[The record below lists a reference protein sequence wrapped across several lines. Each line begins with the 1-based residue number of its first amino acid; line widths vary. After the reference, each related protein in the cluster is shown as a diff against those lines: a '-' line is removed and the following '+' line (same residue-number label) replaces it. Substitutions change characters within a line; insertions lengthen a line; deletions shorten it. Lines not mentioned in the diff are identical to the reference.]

1 MADGPNT
8 NSGSKVA
15 SALNSI
21 PFGNII
27 GGPLAACVRAQAEA
41 AQTTIDFIRGFTMT
55 NSKLDPEGVEPIT
68 VTFTFIMNGEK
79 TRMTVPLMTIVPIPY
94 MHIDYVN
101 LNFTADITA
110 CDDGK
115 MEAKYATEGY
125 TRTEDDEQS
134 VSVESKMGINVRAST
149 SSMPS
154 GMAKML
160 EFFTNNLIV
169 HDTLTPQQVEDMKRE
184 AERKRLE
191 LKNKKERMVGA
202 LVNALAE
209 YKKQGSERE
218 EQRKNEE
225 LKKQEE
231 LIKQEEERKKKEEQ
245 ERLEKLRKEEEARKK
260 EEERLEKM
268 RKEAELQKKQEQERL
283 EKLHKEEEEKKK
295 QEQERLEKLRRE
307 EEARKKK
314 EEEEQ
319 KKRDWDKFIEQRK
332 KANLASRVSKVHVD
346 PQKPFALPPTNSG
359 KPHPCCTYDYTH
371 SIRWNINR
379 QLRLSR
385 WSRKTDWL
393 RLHLLRALRTAY
405 SIYPNSINSTEG
417 KRILKRDLEAFK
429 KRYNGWYTYGD
440 PYNNTITY
448 GYRKNGAIDTAYT
461 EFVNYIIENERKR
474 NPYNPTGEFIR
485 KPHPED

>member
-55 NSKLDPEGVEPIT
+55 NSELDPEGVEPIT

-94 MHIDYVN
+94 MHIDYID

-115 MEAKYATEGY
+115 IEAKYATEGY

-191 LKNKKERMVGA
+191 HIKNKERMVGA

-209 YKKQGSERE
+209 YKKQESERE
-218 EQRKNEE
+218 EQRRNEE

-231 LIKQEEERKKKEEQ
+231 LRKQEEERKKKEEQ
-245 ERLEKLRKEEEARKK
+245 ERLEKLRK
-260 EEERLEKM
+260 
-268 RKEAELQKKQEQERL
+268 
-283 EKLHKEEEEKKK
+283 
-295 QEQERLEKLRRE
+295 E

-332 KANLASRVSKVHVD
+332 KANLASRISKVHVD

-359 KPHPCCTYDYTH
+359 KAHPCCTFDPTQ
-371 SIRWNINR
+371 SIKWNIDR
-379 QLRLSR
+379 QEKLR
-385 WSRKTDWL
+385 KACKKKDWL
-393 RLHLLRALRTAY
+393 RNHLIRALYTAY
-405 SIYPNSINSTEG
+405 YIYPYDINSKEG
-417 KRILKRDLEAFK
+417 KRILKRELEAFE
-429 KRYNGWYTYGD
+429 KRPNGWYTYGE
-440 PYNNTITY
+440 PYNNTITN
-448 GYRKNGAIDTAYT
+448 GYRRNGAIDTAYT
-461 EFVNYIIENERKR
+461 EFVSYILENERKR
-474 NPYNPTGEFIR
+474 N
-485 KPHPED
+485 K

>member
-55 NSKLDPEGVEPIT
+55 NSELDPEGVEPIT

-209 YKKQGSERE
+209 YKKQESERE

-231 LIKQEEERKKKEEQ
+231 LRKQEEERKKKEEL
-245 ERLEKLRKEEEARKK
+245 ERLEKQRKDEEFRKK

-268 RKEAELQKKQEQERL
+268 RIEAELQKKQEQERL
-283 EKLHKEEEEKKK
+283 EIQLIEK
-295 QEQERLEKLRRE
+295 
-307 EEARKKK
+307 
-314 EEEEQ
+314 EEQ
-319 KKRDWDKFIEQRK
+319 KKRAEQEREWYQKIDPK
-332 KANLASRVSKVHVD
+332 KRVRFANRMSRMHIN
-346 PQKPFALPPTNSG
+346 PYRPFALPSTKRGN
-359 KPHPCCTYDYTH
+359 PHPECTFDSTQ
-371 SIRWNINR
+371 SISWNIAR
-379 QLRLSR
+379 QEQLLRYAT
-385 WSRKTDWL
+385 KKDWM
-393 RLHLLRALRTAY
+393 RMHLLLALRTAKK
-405 SIYPNSINSTEG
+405 IYPYDLKSREAKSILEYE
-417 KRILKRDLEAFK
+417 LKNFQP
-429 KRYNGWYTYGD
+429 RYAGWYGHGE
-440 PYNNTITY
+440 PFNNNLPN
-448 GYRKNGAIDTAYT
+448 GYRKYGAIDTVFT
-461 EFVNYIIENERKR
+461 EFVGYVLENERKL
-474 NPYNPTGEFIR
+474 R
-485 KPHPED
+485 K

>member
-55 NSKLDPEGVEPIT
+55 NSELDPEGVEPIT

-94 MHIDYVN
+94 MHIDYID

-115 MEAKYATEGY
+115 IEAKYATEGY

-169 HDTLTPQQVEDMKRE
+169 HDTLTPQQMEDMKRE
-184 AERKRLE
+184 TERKRLE
-191 LKNKKERMVGA
+191 HIKKKERMVGA

-209 YKKQGSERE
+209 YKKQESERE
-218 EQRKNEE
+218 EQRRNEE

-231 LIKQEEERKKKEEQ
+231 LRKQEVERKKKEEQ
-245 ERLEKLRKEEEARKK
+245 ERLEKLRK
-260 EEERLEKM
+260 
-268 RKEAELQKKQEQERL
+268 
-283 EKLHKEEEEKKK
+283 
-295 QEQERLEKLRRE
+295 E

-332 KANLASRVSKVHVD
+332 KANLASRISKVHVD

-359 KPHPCCTYDYTH
+359 KAHPCCTFDPTQ
-371 SIRWNINR
+371 SIKWNIDR
-379 QLRLSR
+379 QEKLR
-385 WSRKTDWL
+385 KACKKKDWL
-393 RLHLLRALRTAY
+393 RNHLIRALYTAY
-405 SIYPNSINSTEG
+405 YIYPYDINSKEG
-417 KRILKRDLEAFK
+417 KRILKRELEAFE
-429 KRYNGWYTYGD
+429 KRPNGWYTYGE
-440 PYNNTITY
+440 PYNNTITN
-448 GYRKNGAIDTAYT
+448 GYRRNGAIDTAYT
-461 EFVNYIIENERKR
+461 EFVSYILENERKL
-474 NPYNPTGEFIR
+474 R
-485 KPHPED
+485 K

>member
-55 NSKLDPEGVEPIT
+55 NSELDPEGVEPIT

-184 AERKRLE
+184 TERKRLE

-209 YKKQGSERE
+209 YKKQKSERE

-225 LKKQEE
+225 LKRQEE
-231 LIKQEEERKKKEEQ
+231 LRKQEEERKKKEEQ
-245 ERLEKLRKEEEARKK
+245 ERLEKLRK
-260 EEERLEKM
+260 
-268 RKEAELQKKQEQERL
+268 
-283 EKLHKEEEEKKK
+283 
-295 QEQERLEKLRRE
+295 E

-332 KANLASRVSKVHVD
+332 KANLASRISSVHVD

-359 KPHPCCTYDYTH
+359 KAHPCCTFDPTQ
-371 SIRWNINR
+371 SIKWNIDR
-379 QLRLSR
+379 QEKLR
-385 WSRKTDWL
+385 KACKKKDWL
-393 RLHLLRALRTAY
+393 RNHLIRALYTAY
-405 SIYPNSINSTEG
+405 YIYPYDINSKEG
-417 KRILKRDLEAFK
+417 KRILKRELEAFE
-429 KRYNGWYTYGD
+429 KRPNGWYTYGE
-440 PYNNTITY
+440 PYNNTITN
-448 GYRKNGAIDTAYT
+448 GYRRNGAIDTAYT
-461 EFVNYIIENERKR
+461 EFVSYILENERKL
-474 NPYNPTGEFIR
+474 R
-485 KPHPED
+485 K

>member
-55 NSKLDPEGVEPIT
+55 NSELDPEGVEPIT

-169 HDTLTPQQVEDMKRE
+169 HDTLTPQQVEDLKRE

-209 YKKQGSERE
+209 YKKQETERK
-218 EQRKNEE
+218 EQRRNEE
-225 LKKQEE
+225 L
-231 LIKQEEERKKKEEQ
+231 
-245 ERLEKLRKEEEARKK
+245 ERLEKQRKDEEFRKK

-268 RKEAELQKKQEQERL
+268 RIEAELQKKQEQERL
-283 EKLHKEEEEKKK
+283 EKLQKEEEEKKK
-295 QEQERLEKLRRE
+295 QEQEKIEIQLIEK
-307 EEARKKK
+307 
-314 EEEEQ
+314 EEQ
-319 KKRDWDKFIEQRK
+319 KKRAEQEREWYK
-332 KANLASRVSKVHVD
+332 KIDPKKRVRFANRMSRMHINPYS
-346 PQKPFALPPTNSG
+346 PFALPSTKRGN
-359 KPHPCCTYDYTH
+359 PHPECTFDSTQ
-371 SIRWNINR
+371 SISWNIVR
-379 QLRLSR
+379 QEQLLRYAT
-385 WSRKTDWL
+385 KKDWM
-393 RLHLLRALRTAY
+393 RMHLLLALRTAKK
-405 SIYPNSINSTEG
+405 IYPYDIKSRQAKSILEYE
-417 KRILKRDLEAFK
+417 LKNFQP
-429 KRYNGWYTYGD
+429 RYAGWYGHGE
-440 PYNNTITY
+440 PFNNNLPN
-448 GYRKNGAIDTAYT
+448 GYRKYGAIDTVFT
-461 EFVNYIIENERKR
+461 EFVGYVLENERKR
-474 NPYNPTGEFIR
+474 N
-485 KPHPED
+485 K

>member
-55 NSKLDPEGVEPIT
+55 NSELDPEGVEPIT

-94 MHIDYVN
+94 MHIDYID

-115 MEAKYATEGY
+115 IEAKYATEGY

-184 AERKRLE
+184 TERKRLE
-191 LKNKKERMVGA
+191 HIKKKESMVGA

-209 YKKQGSERE
+209 YKKQESERE
-218 EQRKNEE
+218 EQRRNEE

-231 LIKQEEERKKKEEQ
+231 LRKQEVERKKKEEQ
-245 ERLEKLRKEEEARKK
+245 ERLEKLRK
-260 EEERLEKM
+260 
-268 RKEAELQKKQEQERL
+268 
-283 EKLHKEEEEKKK
+283 
-295 QEQERLEKLRRE
+295 E

-332 KANLASRVSKVHVD
+332 KANLASRISKVHVD

-359 KPHPCCTYDYTH
+359 KAHPCCTFDPTQ
-371 SIRWNINR
+371 SIKWNIDR
-379 QLRLSR
+379 QERLR
-385 WSRKTDWL
+385 KACKKKDWL
-393 RLHLLRALRTAY
+393 RNHLIRALYTAY
-405 SIYPNSINSTEG
+405 YIYPYDINSKEG
-417 KRILKRDLEAFK
+417 KRILKRELEAFE
-429 KRYNGWYTYGD
+429 KRPNGWYTYGE
-440 PYNNTITY
+440 PYNNTITN
-448 GYRKNGAIDTAYT
+448 GYRRNGAIDTAYT
-461 EFVNYIIENERKR
+461 EFVSYILENERKR
-474 NPYNPTGEFIR
+474 N
-485 KPHPED
+485 K

>member
-55 NSKLDPEGVEPIT
+55 NSELDPEGVEPIT

-94 MHIDYVN
+94 MHIDYID

-115 MEAKYATEGY
+115 IEAKYATEGY

-184 AERKRLE
+184 TERKRLE
-191 LKNKKERMVGA
+191 HIKKKERMVGA

-209 YKKQGSERE
+209 YKKQESERE
-218 EQRKNEE
+218 EQRRNEE

-231 LIKQEEERKKKEEQ
+231 LRKQEEERKKKEEQ
-245 ERLEKLRKEEEARKK
+245 EKLEKLRK
-260 EEERLEKM
+260 
-268 RKEAELQKKQEQERL
+268 
-283 EKLHKEEEEKKK
+283 
-295 QEQERLEKLRRE
+295 E

-332 KANLASRVSKVHVD
+332 KANLASRISKVHVD

-359 KPHPCCTYDYTH
+359 KAHPCCTFDPTQ
-371 SIRWNINR
+371 SIKWNIDR
-379 QLRLSR
+379 QEKLR
-385 WSRKTDWL
+385 KACKKKDWL
-393 RLHLLRALRTAY
+393 RNHLIRALYTAY
-405 SIYPNSINSTEG
+405 YIYPYDINSKEG
-417 KRILKRDLEAFK
+417 KRILKRELEAFE
-429 KRYNGWYTYGD
+429 KRPNGWYTYGE
-440 PYNNTITY
+440 PYNNTITN
-448 GYRKNGAIDTAYT
+448 GYRRNGAIDTAYT
-461 EFVNYIIENERKR
+461 EFVSYILENERKR
-474 NPYNPTGEFIR
+474 N
-485 KPHPED
+485 K

>member
-55 NSKLDPEGVEPIT
+55 NSELDPEGVEPIT

-209 YKKQGSERE
+209 YKKQETERK
-218 EQRKNEE
+218 EQRRNEE
-225 LKKQEE
+225 L
-231 LIKQEEERKKKEEQ
+231 
-245 ERLEKLRKEEEARKK
+245 ERLEKQRKDEEFRKK

-268 RKEAELQKKQEQERL
+268 RIEAELQKKQEQERL
-283 EKLHKEEEEKKK
+283 EKLQKEEEEKKK
-295 QEQERLEKLRRE
+295 RAEQEREWY
-307 EEARKKK
+307 KKIDP
-314 EEEEQ
+314 
-319 KKRDWDKFIEQRK
+319 KKRVRF
-332 KANLASRVSKVHVD
+332 ANRMSRMHINPYS
-346 PQKPFALPPTNSG
+346 PFALPSTKRGN
-359 KPHPCCTYDYTH
+359 PHPECTFDSTQ
-371 SIRWNINR
+371 SISWNIVR
-379 QLRLSR
+379 QEQLLRYAT
-385 WSRKTDWL
+385 KKDWM
-393 RLHLLRALRTAY
+393 RMHLLLALRTAKK
-405 SIYPNSINSTEG
+405 IYPYDIKSRQAKSILEYE
-417 KRILKRDLEAFK
+417 LKNFQP
-429 KRYNGWYTYGD
+429 RYAGWYGHGE
-440 PYNNTITY
+440 PFNNNLPN
-448 GYRKNGAIDTAYT
+448 GYRKYGAIDTVFT
-461 EFVNYIIENERKR
+461 EFVGYVLENERKR
-474 NPYNPTGEFIR
+474 N
-485 KPHPED
+485 K

>member
-55 NSKLDPEGVEPIT
+55 NSELDPEGVEPIT

-134 VSVESKMGINVRAST
+134 VSVESKMGINVRASA

-202 LVNALAE
+202 LVHALAE
-209 YKKQGSERE
+209 YKKQKSERE

-231 LIKQEEERKKKEEQ
+231 LRKQEEERKKKEEQ
-245 ERLEKLRKEEEARKK
+245 ERLEKLRKEEEERKK
-260 EEERLEKM
+260 
-268 RKEAELQKKQEQERL
+268 KEEQERL
-283 EKLHKEEEEKKK
+283 E
-295 QEQERLEKLRRE
+295 EQRRE
-307 EEARKKK
+307 EEERKKRA
-314 EEEEQ
+314 EQ
-319 KKRDWDKFIEQRK
+319 EREWYQKIDPKKRIRF
-332 KANLASRVSKVHVD
+332 ANRMSRMHIN
-346 PQKPFALPPTNSG
+346 PYRPFALPSTKRGN
-359 KPHPCCTYDYTH
+359 PHPECTYDPTQ
-371 SIRWNINR
+371 SINWNIER
-379 QLRLSR
+379 QERLLKNST
-385 WSRKTDWL
+385 KKKDWM
-393 RLHLLRALRTAY
+393 RMHLLFALRTAKK
-405 SIYPNSINSTEG
+405 IYPYDVNSRQAKS
-417 KRILKRDLEAFK
+417 ILEYELKNFQP
-429 KRYNGWYTYGD
+429 RYAGWYGYGE
-440 PYNNTITY
+440 PFNNNLPN
-448 GYRKNGAIDTAYT
+448 GYRKNGAIDTVFT
-461 EFVNYIIENERKR
+461 EFVGYVLENERKL
-474 NPYNPTGEFIR
+474 R
-485 KPHPED
+485 K

>member
-55 NSKLDPEGVEPIT
+55 NSELDPEGVEPIT

-94 MHIDYVN
+94 MHIDYID

-169 HDTLTPQQVEDMKRE
+169 HDTFTPQQVEDIKRE

-209 YKKQGSERE
+209 YKKQESERE

-231 LIKQEEERKKKEEQ
+231 LRKQEEE
-245 ERLEKLRKEEEARKK
+245 
-260 EEERLEKM
+260 
-268 RKEAELQKKQEQERL
+268 
-283 EKLHKEEEEKKK
+283 
-295 QEQERLEKLRRE
+295 
-307 EEARKKK
+307 RKKK

-332 KANLASRVSKVHVD
+332 KANLASRISKVHVD

-359 KPHPCCTYDYTH
+359 KAHPCCTYDYTH

>member
-55 NSKLDPEGVEPIT
+55 NSELDPEGVEPIT

-94 MHIDYVN
+94 MHIDYID

-115 MEAKYATEGY
+115 IEAKYATEGY

-184 AERKRLE
+184 TERKRLE
-191 LKNKKERMVGA
+191 HIKKKECMVGA

-209 YKKQGSERE
+209 YKKQESERE
-218 EQRKNEE
+218 EQRRNEE

-231 LIKQEEERKKKEEQ
+231 LRKQEEERKKKE
-245 ERLEKLRKEEEARKK
+245 
-260 EEERLEKM
+260 
-268 RKEAELQKKQEQERL
+268 
-283 EKLHKEEEEKKK
+283 
-295 QEQERLEKLRRE
+295 EQERLEKLRRE

-332 KANLASRVSKVHVD
+332 KANLASRISKVHVD

-359 KPHPCCTYDYTH
+359 KAHPCCTFDPTQ
-371 SIRWNINR
+371 SIKWNIDR
-379 QLRLSR
+379 QEKLRKAS
-385 WSRKTDWL
+385 KKKDWL
-393 RLHLLRALRTAY
+393 RNHLIRALYTAY
-405 SIYPNSINSTEG
+405 YIYPYDINSKEG
-417 KRILKRDLEAFK
+417 KRILKRELEAFE
-429 KRYNGWYTYGD
+429 KRPNGWYTYGE
-440 PYNNTITY
+440 PYNNTITN
-448 GYRKNGAIDTAYT
+448 GYRRNGAIDTAYT
-461 EFVNYIIENERKR
+461 EFVSYILENERKR
-474 NPYNPTGEFIR
+474 D
-485 KPHPED
+485 K

>member
-55 NSKLDPEGVEPIT
+55 NSELDPEGVEPIT

-191 LKNKKERMVGA
+191 HIKNKERMVGA

-209 YKKQGSERE
+209 YKKQESERE
-218 EQRKNEE
+218 EQRRNEE

-231 LIKQEEERKKKEEQ
+231 LRKQEVERKKKEEQ
-245 ERLEKLRKEEEARKK
+245 ERLEK
-260 EEERLEKM
+260 
-268 RKEAELQKKQEQERL
+268 QC
-283 EKLHKEEEEKKK
+283 
-295 QEQERLEKLRRE
+295 RE

-332 KANLASRVSKVHVD
+332 KTNLASRISKVHVD

-359 KPHPCCTYDYTH
+359 KPHPCCTFDPTQ
-371 SIRWNINR
+371 SIKWNIDR
-379 QLRLSR
+379 QERLR
-385 WSRKTDWL
+385 KACKKKDWL
-393 RLHLLRALRTAY
+393 RNHLIRALYTAY
-405 SIYPNSINSTEG
+405 YIYPYDINSKEG
-417 KRILKRDLEAFK
+417 KRILKRELEAFE
-429 KRYNGWYTYGD
+429 KRPNGWYTYGE
-440 PYNNTITY
+440 PYNNTITN
-448 GYRKNGAIDTAYT
+448 GYRRNGAIDTAYT
-461 EFVNYIIENERKR
+461 EFVSYILENERKL
-474 NPYNPTGEFIR
+474 R
-485 KPHPED
+485 K

>member
-55 NSKLDPEGVEPIT
+55 NSELDPEGVEPIT

-94 MHIDYVN
+94 MHIDYID

-115 MEAKYATEGY
+115 IEAKYATEGY

-184 AERKRLE
+184 TERKRLE
-191 LKNKKERMVGA
+191 HIKKKERMVGA

-209 YKKQGSERE
+209 YKKQESERE
-218 EQRKNEE
+218 EQRRNEE

-231 LIKQEEERKKKEEQ
+231 LRKQEEERKKKEEQ

-260 EEERLEKM
+260 R
-268 RKEAELQKKQEQERL
+268 
-283 EKLHKEEEEKKK
+283 
-295 QEQERLEKLRRE
+295 
-307 EEARKKK
+307 

-332 KANLASRVSKVHVD
+332 KANLASRISKVHVD

-359 KPHPCCTYDYTH
+359 KAHPCCTFDPTQ
-371 SIRWNINR
+371 SIKWNIDR
-379 QLRLSR
+379 QEKLR
-385 WSRKTDWL
+385 KACKKKDWL
-393 RLHLLRALRTAY
+393 RNHLIRALYTAY
-405 SIYPNSINSTEG
+405 YIYPYDINSKEG
-417 KRILKRDLEAFK
+417 KRILKRELEAFE
-429 KRYNGWYTYGD
+429 KRPNGWYTYGE
-440 PYNNTITY
+440 PYNNTITN
-448 GYRKNGAIDTAYT
+448 GYRRNGAIDTAYT
-461 EFVNYIIENERKR
+461 EFVSYILENERKL
-474 NPYNPTGEFIR
+474 R
-485 KPHPED
+485 K

>member
-41 AQTTIDFIRGFTMT
+41 AHTTIDFIRGFTMT
-55 NSKLDPEGVEPIT
+55 NSELDPEGIEPIT

-94 MHIDYVN
+94 MHIDYID

-125 TRTEDDEQS
+125 TRTENDEQS

-160 EFFTNNLIV
+160 EFFSNNLIV

-184 AERKRLE
+184 TERKRLE
-191 LKNKKERMVGA
+191 LKNKKRRMVGA

-209 YKKQGSERE
+209 YKKQETERK
-218 EQRKNEE
+218 EQRRNEE
-225 LKKQEE
+225 L
-231 LIKQEEERKKKEEQ
+231 
-245 ERLEKLRKEEEARKK
+245 ERLEKQRKDEEFRKK

-268 RKEAELQKKQEQERL
+268 RIEAELQKKQEQERL
-283 EKLHKEEEEKKK
+283 EKLQKEEEEKKK
-295 QEQERLEKLRRE
+295 QELEKLEKLRRE

-332 KANLASRVSKVHVD
+332 KANLASRVSSVHVD

-359 KPHPCCTYDYTH
+359 KPHPCCTFDPTQ
-371 SIRWNINR
+371 SIKWNIDR
-379 QLRLSR
+379 QERLRKAS
-385 WSRKTDWL
+385 KKKDWL
-393 RLHLLRALRTAY
+393 RNHLIRALYTAY
-405 SIYPNSINSTEG
+405 YIYPYDINSKEG
-417 KRILKRDLEAFK
+417 KRILKNELEAFE
-429 KRYNGWYTYGD
+429 KRHNGWYTYGE
-440 PYNNTITY
+440 PYNNTITN
-448 GYRKNGAIDTAYT
+448 GYRRNGAIDTAYT
-461 EFVNYIIENERKR
+461 EFVGYVLENERKR
-474 NPYNPTGEFIR
+474 N
-485 KPHPED
+485 K

>member
-55 NSKLDPEGVEPIT
+55 NSELDPEGVEPIT

-184 AERKRLE
+184 TERKRLE
-191 LKNKKERMVGA
+191 LKNKKERMVEA

-209 YKKQGSERE
+209 YKKQESERE
-218 EQRKNEE
+218 EQRRNEE

-231 LIKQEEERKKKEEQ
+231 LRKQEEERKKKEEQ
-245 ERLEKLRKEEEARKK
+245 ERLEK
-260 EEERLEKM
+260 
-268 RKEAELQKKQEQERL
+268 QC
-283 EKLHKEEEEKKK
+283 
-295 QEQERLEKLRRE
+295 RE

-332 KANLASRVSKVHVD
+332 KTNLASRISKVHVD

-359 KPHPCCTYDYTH
+359 KAHPCCTFDPTQ
-371 SIRWNINR
+371 SIKWNIDR
-379 QLRLSR
+379 QEKLR
-385 WSRKTDWL
+385 KACKKKDWL
-393 RLHLLRALRTAY
+393 RNHLIRALYTAY
-405 SIYPNSINSTEG
+405 YIYPYDINSKEG
-417 KRILKRDLEAFK
+417 KRILKRELEAFE
-429 KRYNGWYTYGD
+429 KRPNGWYTYGE
-440 PYNNTITY
+440 PYNNTITN
-448 GYRKNGAIDTAYT
+448 GYRRNGAIDTAYT
-461 EFVNYIIENERKR
+461 EFVSYILENERKR
-474 NPYNPTGEFIR
+474 D
-485 KPHPED
+485 K

>member
-55 NSKLDPEGVEPIT
+55 NSELDPEGVEPIT

-209 YKKQGSERE
+209 YKKQETERK
-218 EQRKNEE
+218 EQRRNEE
-225 LKKQEE
+225 L
-231 LIKQEEERKKKEEQ
+231 
-245 ERLEKLRKEEEARKK
+245 ERLEKQRKDEEFRKK

-268 RKEAELQKKQEQERL
+268 RIEAELQKKQEQERL
-283 EKLHKEEEEKKK
+283 EKLQKEEEEKKK
-295 QEQERLEKLRRE
+295 QEQEKIEIQLIEK
-307 EEARKKK
+307 
-314 EEEEQ
+314 EEQ
-319 KKRDWDKFIEQRK
+319 KKRAEQEREWYQKIDPK
-332 KANLASRVSKVHVD
+332 KRVRFANRMSRMHIN
-346 PQKPFALPPTNSG
+346 PYRPFALPSTKRGN
-359 KPHPCCTYDYTH
+359 PHPECTFDSTQ
-371 SIRWNINR
+371 SISWNIAR
-379 QLRLSR
+379 QEQLLRYAT
-385 WSRKTDWL
+385 KKDWM
-393 RLHLLRALRTAY
+393 RMHLLLALRTAKK
-405 SIYPNSINSTEG
+405 IYPYDIKSRQAKN
-417 KRILKRDLEAFK
+417 ILEYELKNFQP
-429 KRYNGWYTYGD
+429 RYAGWYGHGE
-440 PYNNTITY
+440 PFNNNLPN
-448 GYRKNGAIDTAYT
+448 GYRKYGAIDTVFT
-461 EFVNYIIENERKR
+461 EFVGYVLENERKR
-474 NPYNPTGEFIR
+474 N
-485 KPHPED
+485 K

>member
-55 NSKLDPEGVEPIT
+55 NSELDPEGVEPIT

-134 VSVESKMGINVRAST
+134 VSVESKMGINVRASA

-191 LKNKKERMVGA
+191 HIKNKERMVGA

-209 YKKQGSERE
+209 YKKQESERE
-218 EQRKNEE
+218 EQRRNEE

-231 LIKQEEERKKKEEQ
+231 LRKQEEERKKKEEQ
-245 ERLEKLRKEEEARKK
+245 ERLEK
-260 EEERLEKM
+260 
-268 RKEAELQKKQEQERL
+268 QC
-283 EKLHKEEEEKKK
+283 
-295 QEQERLEKLRRE
+295 RE

-332 KANLASRVSKVHVD
+332 KTNLASRISKVHVD

-359 KPHPCCTYDYTH
+359 KPHPCCTFDPTQ
-371 SIRWNINR
+371 SIKWNIDR
-379 QLRLSR
+379 QEKLR
-385 WSRKTDWL
+385 KACKKKDWL
-393 RLHLLRALRTAY
+393 RNHLIRALYTAY
-405 SIYPNSINSTEG
+405 YIYPYDINSKEG
-417 KRILKRDLEAFK
+417 KRILKRELEAFE
-429 KRYNGWYTYGD
+429 KRPNGWYTYGE
-440 PYNNTITY
+440 PYNNTITN
-448 GYRKNGAIDTAYT
+448 GYRRNGAIDTAYT
-461 EFVNYIIENERKR
+461 EFVSYVLENERKR
-474 NPYNPTGEFIR
+474 D
-485 KPHPED
+485 K

>member
-55 NSKLDPEGVEPIT
+55 NSELDPEGVEPIT

-94 MHIDYVN
+94 MHIDYID

-115 MEAKYATEGY
+115 IEAKYATEGY

-184 AERKRLE
+184 TERKRLE
-191 LKNKKERMVGA
+191 HIKKKERMVGA

-209 YKKQGSERE
+209 YKKQESERE
-218 EQRKNEE
+218 EQRRNEE

-231 LIKQEEERKKKEEQ
+231 LRKQEEERKKKEEQ
-245 ERLEKLRKEEEARKK
+245 ERLEKLRK
-260 EEERLEKM
+260 
-268 RKEAELQKKQEQERL
+268 
-283 EKLHKEEEEKKK
+283 
-295 QEQERLEKLRRE
+295 E

-332 KANLASRVSKVHVD
+332 KANLASRISKVHVD

-359 KPHPCCTYDYTH
+359 KAHPCCTFDPTQ
-371 SIRWNINR
+371 SIKWNIDR
-379 QLRLSR
+379 QEKLR
-385 WSRKTDWL
+385 KACKKKDWL
-393 RLHLLRALRTAY
+393 RNHLIRALYTAY
-405 SIYPNSINSTEG
+405 YIYPYDINSKEG
-417 KRILKRDLEAFK
+417 KRILKRELEAFE
-429 KRYNGWYTYGD
+429 KRPNGWYTYGE
-440 PYNNTITY
+440 PYNNTITN
-448 GYRKNGAIDTAYT
+448 GYRRNGAIDTAYT
-461 EFVNYIIENERKR
+461 EFVSYILENERKL
-474 NPYNPTGEFIR
+474 R
-485 KPHPED
+485 K

>member
-55 NSKLDPEGVEPIT
+55 NSELDPEGVEPIT

-169 HDTLTPQQVEDMKRE
+169 HDTLTPQQVEDMKQE

-209 YKKQGSERE
+209 YKKQESERE

-225 LKKQEE
+225 L
-231 LIKQEEERKKKEEQ
+231 
-245 ERLEKLRKEEEARKK
+245 ERLEKQRKDEEFRKK

-268 RKEAELQKKQEQERL
+268 RIEAELQKKQEQERL
-283 EKLHKEEEEKKK
+283 EKLQKEEEEK
-295 QEQERLEKLRRE
+295 
-307 EEARKKK
+307 KKK

-332 KANLASRVSKVHVD
+332 KANLASRINKVHVD

-359 KPHPCCTYDYTH
+359 KAHPCCTYDYTH

>member
-55 NSKLDPEGVEPIT
+55 NSELDPEGVEPIT

-169 HDTLTPQQVEDMKRE
+169 HDTLTPKQVEDMKRE
-184 AERKRLE
+184 TERKRLE

-209 YKKQGSERE
+209 YKKQESERE
-218 EQRKNEE
+218 EQRRNEE

-231 LIKQEEERKKKEEQ
+231 LRKQEEERKKKEE
-245 ERLEKLRKEEEARKK
+245 EE
-260 EEERLEKM
+260 
-268 RKEAELQKKQEQERL
+268 Q
-283 EKLHKEEEEKKK
+283 
-295 QEQERLEKLRRE
+295 RRE
-307 EEARKKK
+307 
-314 EEEEQ
+314 
-319 KKRDWDKFIEQRK
+319 IG
-332 KANLASRVSKVHVD
+332 
-346 PQKPFALPPTNSG
+346 TNS
-359 KPHPCCTYDYTH
+359 
-371 SIRWNINR
+371 
-379 QLRLSR
+379 LS
-385 WSRKTDWL
+385 K
-393 RLHLLRALRTAY
+393 
-405 SIYPNSINSTEG
+405 
-417 KRILKRDLEAFK
+417 
-429 KRYNGWYTYGD
+429 
-440 PYNNTITY
+440 
-448 GYRKNGAIDTAYT
+448 
-461 EFVNYIIENERKR
+461 ERR
-474 NPYNPTGEFIR
+474 PTLQAA
-485 KPHPED
+485 

>member
-55 NSKLDPEGVEPIT
+55 NSELDPEGVEPIT

-94 MHIDYVN
+94 MHIDYID

-115 MEAKYATEGY
+115 IEAKYATEGY

-184 AERKRLE
+184 TERKRLE
-191 LKNKKERMVGA
+191 HIKKKERMVGA

-209 YKKQGSERE
+209 YKKQESERE
-218 EQRKNEE
+218 EQRRNEE

-231 LIKQEEERKKKEEQ
+231 LRKQEVERKKKEEQ
-245 ERLEKLRKEEEARKK
+245 ERLEKLRK
-260 EEERLEKM
+260 
-268 RKEAELQKKQEQERL
+268 
-283 EKLHKEEEEKKK
+283 
-295 QEQERLEKLRRE
+295 E

-332 KANLASRVSKVHVD
+332 KANLASRISKVHVD

-359 KPHPCCTYDYTH
+359 KAHPCCTFDPTQ
-371 SIRWNINR
+371 SIKWNIDR
-379 QLRLSR
+379 QEKLRKAS
-385 WSRKTDWL
+385 KKKDWL
-393 RLHLLRALRTAY
+393 RNHLIRALYTAY
-405 SIYPNSINSTEG
+405 YIYPYDINSKEG
-417 KRILKRDLEAFK
+417 KRILKRELEAFE
-429 KRYNGWYTYGD
+429 KRPNGWYTYGE
-440 PYNNTITY
+440 PYNNTITN
-448 GYRKNGAIDTAYT
+448 GYRRNGAIDTAYT
-461 EFVNYIIENERKR
+461 EFVSYILENERKR
-474 NPYNPTGEFIR
+474 N
-485 KPHPED
+485 K

>member
-55 NSKLDPEGVEPIT
+55 NSELDPEGVEPIT

-94 MHIDYVN
+94 MHIDYID

-115 MEAKYATEGY
+115 IEAKYATEGY

-169 HDTLTPQQVEDMKRE
+169 HDTLTPQQVEDMKLE
-184 AERKRLE
+184 TERKRLE
-191 LKNKKERMVGA
+191 HIKKKERMVGA

-209 YKKQGSERE
+209 YKKQESERE
-218 EQRKNEE
+218 EQRRNEE

-231 LIKQEEERKKKEEQ
+231 LRKQEEERKKKEEQ
-245 ERLEKLRKEEEARKK
+245 ERLEKLRK
-260 EEERLEKM
+260 
-268 RKEAELQKKQEQERL
+268 
-283 EKLHKEEEEKKK
+283 
-295 QEQERLEKLRRE
+295 E

-332 KANLASRVSKVHVD
+332 KANLASRISKVHVD

-359 KPHPCCTYDYTH
+359 KAHPCCTFDPTQ
-371 SIRWNINR
+371 SIKWNIDR
-379 QLRLSR
+379 QEKLRKAS
-385 WSRKTDWL
+385 KKKDWL
-393 RLHLLRALRTAY
+393 RNHLIRALYTAY
-405 SIYPNSINSTEG
+405 YIYPYDINSKEG
-417 KRILKRDLEAFK
+417 KRILKRELEAFE
-429 KRYNGWYTYGD
+429 KRPNGWYTYGE
-440 PYNNTITY
+440 PYNNTITN
-448 GYRKNGAIDTAYT
+448 GYRRNGAIDTAYT
-461 EFVNYIIENERKR
+461 EFVSYILENERKR
-474 NPYNPTGEFIR
+474 D
-485 KPHPED
+485 K

>member
-55 NSKLDPEGVEPIT
+55 NSELDPEGVEPIT

-94 MHIDYVN
+94 MHIDYID

-115 MEAKYATEGY
+115 IEAKYATEGY

-184 AERKRLE
+184 TERKRLE
-191 LKNKKERMVGA
+191 HIKKKERMVGA

-209 YKKQGSERE
+209 YKKQESERE
-218 EQRKNEE
+218 EQRRNEE

-231 LIKQEEERKKKEEQ
+231 LRKQEEERKKKEEQ
-245 ERLEKLRKEEEARKK
+245 ERLEKLRK
-260 EEERLEKM
+260 
-268 RKEAELQKKQEQERL
+268 
-283 EKLHKEEEEKKK
+283 
-295 QEQERLEKLRRE
+295 E

-332 KANLASRVSKVHVD
+332 KANLASRISKVHVD

-359 KPHPCCTYDYTH
+359 KAHPCCTFDPTQ
-371 SIRWNINR
+371 SIKWNIDR
-379 QLRLSR
+379 QEKLR
-385 WSRKTDWL
+385 KECKKKDWL
-393 RLHLLRALRTAY
+393 RNHLIRALYTAY
-405 SIYPNSINSTEG
+405 YIYPYDINSKEG
-417 KRILKRDLEAFK
+417 KRILKRELEAFE
-429 KRYNGWYTYGD
+429 KRPNGWYTYGE
-440 PYNNTITY
+440 PYNNTITN
-448 GYRKNGAIDTAYT
+448 GYRRNGAIDTAYT
-461 EFVNYIIENERKR
+461 EFVSYILENERKR
-474 NPYNPTGEFIR
+474 D
-485 KPHPED
+485 K

>member
-55 NSKLDPEGVEPIT
+55 NSELDPEGVEPIT

-191 LKNKKERMVGA
+191 HIKKKERMVGA

-209 YKKQGSERE
+209 YKKQETERK
-218 EQRKNEE
+218 EQRRNEE

-231 LIKQEEERKKKEEQ
+231 LRKQEEERKKKE
-245 ERLEKLRKEEEARKK
+245 
-260 EEERLEKM
+260 
-268 RKEAELQKKQEQERL
+268 
-283 EKLHKEEEEKKK
+283 
-295 QEQERLEKLRRE
+295 EQERLEKLRRE

-332 KANLASRVSKVHVD
+332 KANLASRISKVHVD

-359 KPHPCCTYDYTH
+359 KAHPCCTFDPTQ
-371 SIRWNINR
+371 SIKWNIDR
-379 QLRLSR
+379 QEKLR
-385 WSRKTDWL
+385 KACKKKDWL
-393 RLHLLRALRTAY
+393 RNHLIRALYTAY
-405 SIYPNSINSTEG
+405 YIYPYDINSKEG
-417 KRILKRDLEAFK
+417 KRILKRELEAFE
-429 KRYNGWYTYGD
+429 KRPNGWYTYGE
-440 PYNNTITY
+440 PYNNTITN
-448 GYRKNGAIDTAYT
+448 GYRRNGAIDTAYT
-461 EFVNYIIENERKR
+461 EFVSYVLENERKR
-474 NPYNPTGEFIR
+474 N
-485 KPHPED
+485 K

>member
-55 NSKLDPEGVEPIT
+55 NSELDPEGVEPIT

-94 MHIDYVN
+94 MHIDYID

-115 MEAKYATEGY
+115 IEAKYATEGY

-191 LKNKKERMVGA
+191 HIKKKERMVGA

-209 YKKQGSERE
+209 YKKQESERE
-218 EQRKNEE
+218 EQRRNEE

-231 LIKQEEERKKKEEQ
+231 LRKQEEERKKKE
-245 ERLEKLRKEEEARKK
+245 
-260 EEERLEKM
+260 
-268 RKEAELQKKQEQERL
+268 
-283 EKLHKEEEEKKK
+283 
-295 QEQERLEKLRRE
+295 EQERLEKLRRE

-332 KANLASRVSKVHVD
+332 KANLASRISKVHVD

-359 KPHPCCTYDYTH
+359 KAHPCCTFDPTQ
-371 SIRWNINR
+371 SIKWNIDR
-379 QLRLSR
+379 QEKLR
-385 WSRKTDWL
+385 KACKKKDWL
-393 RLHLLRALRTAY
+393 RNHLIRALYTAY
-405 SIYPNSINSTEG
+405 YIYPYDINSKEG
-417 KRILKRDLEAFK
+417 KRILKRELEAFE
-429 KRYNGWYTYGD
+429 KRPNGWYTYGE
-440 PYNNTITY
+440 PYNNTITN
-448 GYRKNGAIDTAYT
+448 GYRRNGAIDTAYT
-461 EFVNYIIENERKR
+461 EFVSYILENERKR
-474 NPYNPTGEFIR
+474 N
-485 KPHPED
+485 K

>member
-55 NSKLDPEGVEPIT
+55 NSELDPEGVEPIT

-94 MHIDYVN
+94 MHIDYID

-115 MEAKYATEGY
+115 IEAKYATEGY

-184 AERKRLE
+184 TERKRLE
-191 LKNKKERMVGA
+191 HIKKKERMVGA

-209 YKKQGSERE
+209 YKKQESERE
-218 EQRKNEE
+218 EQRRNEE

-231 LIKQEEERKKKEEQ
+231 LRKQEEERKKKEEQ
-245 ERLEKLRKEEEARKK
+245 ERLEKLRK
-260 EEERLEKM
+260 
-268 RKEAELQKKQEQERL
+268 
-283 EKLHKEEEEKKK
+283 
-295 QEQERLEKLRRE
+295 E

-332 KANLASRVSKVHVD
+332 KANLASRISKVHVD

-359 KPHPCCTYDYTH
+359 KAHPCCTFDPTQ
-371 SIRWNINR
+371 SIKWNIDR
-379 QLRLSR
+379 QEKLR
-385 WSRKTDWL
+385 KACKKKDWL
-393 RLHLLRALRTAY
+393 RNHLIRALYTAY
-405 SIYPNSINSTEG
+405 YIYPYDINSKEG
-417 KRILKRDLEAFK
+417 KRILKRELEAFE
-429 KRYNGWYTYGD
+429 KRPNGWYTYGE
-440 PYNNTITY
+440 PYNNTITN
-448 GYRKNGAIDTAYT
+448 GYRRNGAIDTAYT
-461 EFVNYIIENERKR
+461 EFVGYILENERKR
-474 NPYNPTGEFIR
+474 D
-485 KPHPED
+485 K

>member
-55 NSKLDPEGVEPIT
+55 NSELDPEGVEPIT

-115 MEAKYATEGY
+115 IEAKYATEGY

-184 AERKRLE
+184 TERKRLE
-191 LKNKKERMVGA
+191 HIKKKERMVGA

-209 YKKQGSERE
+209 YKKQESERE
-218 EQRKNEE
+218 EQRRNEE

-231 LIKQEEERKKKEEQ
+231 LRKQEEERKKKE
-245 ERLEKLRKEEEARKK
+245 
-260 EEERLEKM
+260 
-268 RKEAELQKKQEQERL
+268 
-283 EKLHKEEEEKKK
+283 
-295 QEQERLEKLRRE
+295 EQERLEKLRRE

-332 KANLASRVSKVHVD
+332 KANLASRISKVHVD

-359 KPHPCCTYDYTH
+359 KAHPCCTFDPTQ
-371 SIRWNINR
+371 SIKWNIDR
-379 QLRLSR
+379 QEKLR
-385 WSRKTDWL
+385 KACKKKDWL
-393 RLHLLRALRTAY
+393 RNHLIRALYTAY
-405 SIYPNSINSTEG
+405 YIYPYDINSKEG
-417 KRILKRDLEAFK
+417 KRILKRELEAFE
-429 KRYNGWYTYGD
+429 KRPNGWYTYGE
-440 PYNNTITY
+440 PYNNTITN
-448 GYRKNGAIDTAYT
+448 GYRRNGAIDTAYT
-461 EFVNYIIENERKR
+461 EFVSYILENERKR
-474 NPYNPTGEFIR
+474 D
-485 KPHPED
+485 K

>member
-41 AQTTIDFIRGFTMT
+41 AHTTIDFIRGFTMT
-55 NSKLDPEGVEPIT
+55 NSELDPEGIEPIT

-94 MHIDYVN
+94 MHIDYID

-125 TRTEDDEQS
+125 TRTENDEQS

-169 HDTLTPQQVEDMKRE
+169 HDTLTPKQVEDMKRE
-184 AERKRLE
+184 TERKHLE

-209 YKKQGSERE
+209 YKKQETERE

-231 LIKQEEERKKKEEQ
+231 LRKQEEE
-245 ERLEKLRKEEEARKK
+245 
-260 EEERLEKM
+260 
-268 RKEAELQKKQEQERL
+268 
-283 EKLHKEEEEKKK
+283 
-295 QEQERLEKLRRE
+295 
-307 EEARKKK
+307 RKKK

-332 KANLASRVSKVHVD
+332 KANLASRISSVHVD

-379 QLRLSR
+379 QLKLSR
-385 WSRKTDWL
+385 WSRKKDWL

-405 SIYPNSINSTEG
+405 SIYPNSINSTAG

-448 GYRKNGAIDTAYT
+448 GYRKNGAIDTTYT

>member
-55 NSKLDPEGVEPIT
+55 NSELDPEGVEPIT

-125 TRTEDDEQS
+125 TRTENDEQS

-209 YKKQGSERE
+209 YKKQESERE

-231 LIKQEEERKKKEEQ
+231 LRKQEEERKKKEEQ
-245 ERLEKLRKEEEARKK
+245 ERLEKLRK
-260 EEERLEKM
+260 
-268 RKEAELQKKQEQERL
+268 
-283 EKLHKEEEEKKK
+283 
-295 QEQERLEKLRRE
+295 E

-332 KANLASRVSKVHVD
+332 KANLASRISKVHVD

-359 KPHPCCTYDYTH
+359 KAHPCCTFDPTQ
-371 SIRWNINR
+371 SIKWNIDR
-379 QLRLSR
+379 QEKLR
-385 WSRKTDWL
+385 KACKKKAWL
-393 RLHLLRALRTAY
+393 RNHLIRALYTAY
-405 SIYPNSINSTEG
+405 YIYPYDINSKEG
-417 KRILKRDLEAFK
+417 KRILKRELEAFE
-429 KRYNGWYTYGD
+429 KRPNGWYTYGE
-440 PYNNTITY
+440 PYNNTITN
-448 GYRKNGAIDTAYT
+448 GYRRNGAIDTAYT
-461 EFVNYIIENERKR
+461 EFVSYVLENERKR
-474 NPYNPTGEFIR
+474 D
-485 KPHPED
+485 K

>member
-55 NSKLDPEGVEPIT
+55 NSELDPEGVEPIT

-191 LKNKKERMVGA
+191 LKNKKERMMGA

-209 YKKQGSERE
+209 YKKQETERK
-218 EQRKNEE
+218 EQRRNEE
-225 LKKQEE
+225 L
-231 LIKQEEERKKKEEQ
+231 
-245 ERLEKLRKEEEARKK
+245 ERLEKQRKDEEFRKK

-268 RKEAELQKKQEQERL
+268 RIEAELQKKQEQERL
-283 EKLHKEEEEKKK
+283 EKLQKEEEEKKK
-295 QEQERLEKLRRE
+295 QEQERLEKLQKE
-307 EEARKKK
+307 EEEKKK
-314 EEEEQ
+314 QEQEKIEIQLIEKEEQ
-319 KKRDWDKFIEQRK
+319 KKRAEQEREWYK
-332 KANLASRVSKVHVD
+332 KIDPKKRVRFANRMSRMHINPYS
-346 PQKPFALPPTNSG
+346 PFALPSTKRGN
-359 KPHPCCTYDYTH
+359 PHPECTFDSTQ
-371 SIRWNINR
+371 SISWNIVR
-379 QLRLSR
+379 QEQLLRYAT
-385 WSRKTDWL
+385 KKDWM
-393 RLHLLRALRTAY
+393 RMHLLLALRTAKK
-405 SIYPNSINSTEG
+405 IYPYDIKSRQAKSILEYE
-417 KRILKRDLEAFK
+417 LKNFQP
-429 KRYNGWYTYGD
+429 RYAGWYGHGE
-440 PYNNTITY
+440 PFNNNLPN
-448 GYRKNGAIDTAYT
+448 GYRKYGAIDTVFT
-461 EFVNYIIENERKR
+461 EFVGYVLENERKR
-474 NPYNPTGEFIR
+474 N
-485 KPHPED
+485 K

>member
-55 NSKLDPEGVEPIT
+55 NSELDPEGVEPIT

-209 YKKQGSERE
+209 YKKQESERE
-218 EQRKNEE
+218 KQRKNEE
-225 LKKQEE
+225 L
-231 LIKQEEERKKKEEQ
+231 
-245 ERLEKLRKEEEARKK
+245 ERLEKQRKDEEFRKK

-268 RKEAELQKKQEQERL
+268 RIEAELQKKQEQERL
-283 EKLHKEEEEKKK
+283 EKLQKEEEEKKK
-295 QEQERLEKLRRE
+295 QEQEKIEIQLIEK
-307 EEARKKK
+307 
-314 EEEEQ
+314 EEQ
-319 KKRDWDKFIEQRK
+319 KKRAEQEREWYK
-332 KANLASRVSKVHVD
+332 KIDPKKRVRFANRMSRMHINPYS
-346 PQKPFALPPTNSG
+346 PFALPSTKRGN
-359 KPHPCCTYDYTH
+359 PHPECTFDSTQ
-371 SIRWNINR
+371 SISWNIVR
-379 QLRLSR
+379 QEQLLRYAT
-385 WSRKTDWL
+385 KKDWM
-393 RLHLLRALRTAY
+393 RMHLLLALRTAKK
-405 SIYPNSINSTEG
+405 IYPYDIKSRQAKSILEYE
-417 KRILKRDLEAFK
+417 LKNFQP
-429 KRYNGWYTYGD
+429 RYAGWYGHGE
-440 PYNNTITY
+440 PFNNNLPN
-448 GYRKNGAIDTAYT
+448 GYRKYGAIDTVFT
-461 EFVNYIIENERKR
+461 EFVGYVLENERKR
-474 NPYNPTGEFIR
+474 N
-485 KPHPED
+485 K

>member
-1 MADGPNT
+1 MADGPNR

-55 NSKLDPEGVEPIT
+55 NSELDPEGVEPIT

-184 AERKRLE
+184 TERKRLE
-191 LKNKKERMVGA
+191 HIKKKERMVGA
-202 LVNALAE
+202 LVHALAE
-209 YKKQGSERE
+209 YKKQESERE
-218 EQRKNEE
+218 EQRRNEE

-231 LIKQEEERKKKEEQ
+231 LRKQEEERKKKEEQ
-245 ERLEKLRKEEEARKK
+245 ERLEK
-260 EEERLEKM
+260 
-268 RKEAELQKKQEQERL
+268 QC
-283 EKLHKEEEEKKK
+283 
-295 QEQERLEKLRRE
+295 RE

-332 KANLASRVSKVHVD
+332 MANLASRISKVHVD

-359 KPHPCCTYDYTH
+359 KPHPCCTFDPTQ
-371 SIRWNINR
+371 SIKWNIDR
-379 QLRLSR
+379 QERLR
-385 WSRKTDWL
+385 KACKKKDWL
-393 RLHLLRALRTAY
+393 RNHLIRALYTAY
-405 SIYPNSINSTEG
+405 YIYPYDINSKEG
-417 KRILKRDLEAFK
+417 KRILKRELEAFE
-429 KRYNGWYTYGD
+429 KRPNGWYTYGE
-440 PYNNTITY
+440 PYNNTITN
-448 GYRKNGAIDTAYT
+448 GYRRNGAIDTAYT
-461 EFVNYIIENERKR
+461 EFVSYVLENERKR
-474 NPYNPTGEFIR
+474 D
-485 KPHPED
+485 K

>member
-1 MADGPNT
+1 MADGPNR

-55 NSKLDPEGVEPIT
+55 NSELDPEGVEPIT

-169 HDTLTPQQVEDMKRE
+169 HDTFTPQQVEDIKRE

-209 YKKQGSERE
+209 YKKQKSERE

-231 LIKQEEERKKKEEQ
+231 LRKQEEERKKKEEQ
-245 ERLEKLRKEEEARKK
+245 ERLEKLRREEEARKK

-268 RKEAELQKKQEQERL
+268 RIEAELQKKQEQEKL
-283 EKLHKEEEEKKK
+283 EKLSRVEEERRKRA
-295 QEQERLEKLRRE
+295 EQEREWYQKIDP
-307 EEARKKK
+307 
-314 EEEEQ
+314 
-319 KKRDWDKFIEQRK
+319 KKRVRF
-332 KANLASRVSKVHVD
+332 ANRMSRMHIN
-346 PQKPFALPPTNSG
+346 PYRPFALPSTKRGN
-359 KPHPCCTYDYTH
+359 PHPECTFDSTQ
-371 SIRWNINR
+371 SISWNIVR
-379 QLRLSR
+379 QEQLLRYAT
-385 WSRKTDWL
+385 KKDWM
-393 RLHLLRALRTAY
+393 RMHLLFALRTAKK
-405 SIYPNSINSTEG
+405 IYPYDIKSRQAKSILEYE
-417 KRILKRDLEAFK
+417 LKNFQP
-429 KRYNGWYTYGD
+429 RYAGWYGHGE
-440 PYNNTITY
+440 PFNNNLSN
-448 GYRKNGAIDTAYT
+448 GYRKYGAIDTVFT
-461 EFVNYIIENERKR
+461 EFVGYVLENERKR
-474 NPYNPTGEFIR
+474 N
-485 KPHPED
+485 K

>member
-55 NSKLDPEGVEPIT
+55 NSELDPEGVEPIT

-94 MHIDYVN
+94 MHIDYID

-115 MEAKYATEGY
+115 IEAKYATEGY

-191 LKNKKERMVGA
+191 HIKNKERMVGA

-209 YKKQGSERE
+209 YKKQESERE
-218 EQRKNEE
+218 EQRRNEE

-231 LIKQEEERKKKEEQ
+231 LRKQEEERKKKEEQ

-260 EEERLEKM
+260 
-268 RKEAELQKKQEQERL
+268 
-283 EKLHKEEEEKKK
+283 
-295 QEQERLEKLRRE
+295 
-307 EEARKKK
+307 K

-332 KANLASRVSKVHVD
+332 KTNLASRISKVHVD

-359 KPHPCCTYDYTH
+359 KAHPCCTFDPTQ
-371 SIRWNINR
+371 SIKWNIDR
-379 QLRLSR
+379 QERLR
-385 WSRKTDWL
+385 KACKKKDWL
-393 RLHLLRALRTAY
+393 RNHLIRALYTAY
-405 SIYPNSINSTEG
+405 YIYPYDINSKEG
-417 KRILKRDLEAFK
+417 KRILKRELEAFE
-429 KRYNGWYTYGD
+429 KRPNGWYTYGE
-440 PYNNTITY
+440 PYNNTITN
-448 GYRKNGAIDTAYT
+448 GYRRNGAIDTAYT
-461 EFVNYIIENERKR
+461 EFVSYILENERKR
-474 NPYNPTGEFIR
+474 N
-485 KPHPED
+485 K

>member
-1 MADGPNT
+1 MADEPNT

-41 AQTTIDFIRGFTMT
+41 AHTTIDFIRGFTMT
-55 NSKLDPEGVEPIT
+55 NSELDPEGIEPIT

-94 MHIDYVN
+94 MHIDYID

-184 AERKRLE
+184 TERKRLE
-191 LKNKKERMVGA
+191 LKNKKRRMVGA

-209 YKKQGSERE
+209 YKKQETERK
-218 EQRKNEE
+218 EQRRNEE
-225 LKKQEE
+225 L
-231 LIKQEEERKKKEEQ
+231 
-245 ERLEKLRKEEEARKK
+245 ERLEKQRKDKEFRKK

-268 RKEAELQKKQEQERL
+268 RIEAELQKKQEQERL
-283 EKLHKEEEEKKK
+283 EKLQKEEEEKKK
-295 QEQERLEKLRRE
+295 QEQEKIEIQLIEK
-307 EEARKKK
+307 
-314 EEEEQ
+314 EEQ
-319 KKRDWDKFIEQRK
+319 KKRAEQEREWYK
-332 KANLASRVSKVHVD
+332 KIDPKKRVRFANRMSRMHINPYS
-346 PQKPFALPPTNSG
+346 PFALPSTKRGN
-359 KPHPCCTYDYTH
+359 PHPECTFDSTQ
-371 SIRWNINR
+371 SISWNIVR
-379 QLRLSR
+379 QEQLLRYAT
-385 WSRKTDWL
+385 KKDWM
-393 RLHLLRALRTAY
+393 RMHLLLALRTAKK
-405 SIYPNSINSTEG
+405 IYPYDIKSRQAKSILEYE
-417 KRILKRDLEAFK
+417 LKNFQP
-429 KRYNGWYTYGD
+429 RYAGWYGHGE
-440 PYNNTITY
+440 PFNNNLPN
-448 GYRKNGAIDTAYT
+448 GYRKYGAIDTVFT
-461 EFVNYIIENERKR
+461 EFVGYVLENERKR
-474 NPYNPTGEFIR
+474 N
-485 KPHPED
+485 K

>member
-55 NSKLDPEGVEPIT
+55 NSELDPEGVEPIT

-202 LVNALAE
+202 LVHALAE
-209 YKKQGSERE
+209 YKKQKSERE
-218 EQRKNEE
+218 EQRRNEE
-225 LKKQEE
+225 L
-231 LIKQEEERKKKEEQ
+231 
-245 ERLEKLRKEEEARKK
+245 ERLEKQRKDEEFRKK

-268 RKEAELQKKQEQERL
+268 RIEAELQKKQEQERL
-283 EKLHKEEEEKKK
+283 EKLQKEEEEKKK
-295 QEQERLEKLRRE
+295 QEQEKIEIQLIEK
-307 EEARKKK
+307 
-314 EEEEQ
+314 EEQ
-319 KKRDWDKFIEQRK
+319 KKRAEQEREWYK
-332 KANLASRVSKVHVD
+332 KIDPKKRVRFANRMSRMHINPYS
-346 PQKPFALPPTNSG
+346 PFALPSTKRGN
-359 KPHPCCTYDYTH
+359 PHPECTFDSTQ
-371 SIRWNINR
+371 SISWNIVR
-379 QLRLSR
+379 QEQLLRYAT
-385 WSRKTDWL
+385 KKDWM
-393 RLHLLRALRTAY
+393 RMHLLLALRTAKK
-405 SIYPNSINSTEG
+405 IYPYDIKSRQAKSILEYE
-417 KRILKRDLEAFK
+417 LKNFQP
-429 KRYNGWYTYGD
+429 RYAGWYGHGE
-440 PYNNTITY
+440 PFNNNLPN
-448 GYRKNGAIDTAYT
+448 GYRKYGAIDTVFT
-461 EFVNYIIENERKR
+461 EFVGYVLENERKR
-474 NPYNPTGEFIR
+474 N
-485 KPHPED
+485 K

>member
-55 NSKLDPEGVEPIT
+55 NSELDPEGVEPIT

-209 YKKQGSERE
+209 YKKQESERE

-225 LKKQEE
+225 VKKQEE
-231 LIKQEEERKKKEEQ
+231 LRKQEEERKKKE
-245 ERLEKLRKEEEARKK
+245 
-260 EEERLEKM
+260 
-268 RKEAELQKKQEQERL
+268 
-283 EKLHKEEEEKKK
+283 
-295 QEQERLEKLRRE
+295 EQERLEKLRRE

-332 KANLASRVSKVHVD
+332 KTNLASRISKVHVD

-359 KPHPCCTYDYTH
+359 KPHPCCTFDPTQ
-371 SIRWNINR
+371 SIKWNIDR
-379 QLRLSR
+379 QERLR
-385 WSRKTDWL
+385 KACKKKDWL
-393 RLHLLRALRTAY
+393 RNHLIRALYTAY
-405 SIYPNSINSTEG
+405 YIYPYDINSKEG
-417 KRILKRDLEAFK
+417 KRILKRELEAFE
-429 KRYNGWYTYGD
+429 KRPNGWYTYGE
-440 PYNNTITY
+440 PYNNTITN
-448 GYRKNGAIDTAYT
+448 GYRRNGAIDTAYT
-461 EFVNYIIENERKR
+461 EFVSYILENERKL
-474 NPYNPTGEFIR
+474 R
-485 KPHPED
+485 K

>member
-55 NSKLDPEGVEPIT
+55 NSELDPEGVEPIT

-202 LVNALAE
+202 LVHALAE
-209 YKKQGSERE
+209 YKKQKSERE
-218 EQRKNEE
+218 EQRRNEE
-225 LKKQEE
+225 L
-231 LIKQEEERKKKEEQ
+231 
-245 ERLEKLRKEEEARKK
+245 ERLEKQRKDEEFRKK

-268 RKEAELQKKQEQERL
+268 RIEAELQKKQEQERL
-283 EKLHKEEEEKKK
+283 EKLQKEEEEKKK
-295 QEQERLEKLRRE
+295 QEQERLEKLQKE
-307 EEARKKK
+307 EEEKKK
-314 EEEEQ
+314 QEQEKIEIQLIEKEEQ
-319 KKRDWDKFIEQRK
+319 KKRAEQEREWYK
-332 KANLASRVSKVHVD
+332 KIDPKKRVRFANRMSRMHINPYS
-346 PQKPFALPPTNSG
+346 PFALPSTKRGN
-359 KPHPCCTYDYTH
+359 PHPECTFDSTQ
-371 SIRWNINR
+371 SISWNIVR
-379 QLRLSR
+379 QEQLLRYAT
-385 WSRKTDWL
+385 KKDWM
-393 RLHLLRALRTAY
+393 RMHLLLALRTAKK
-405 SIYPNSINSTEG
+405 IYPYDIKSRQAKSILEYE
-417 KRILKRDLEAFK
+417 LKNFQP
-429 KRYNGWYTYGD
+429 RYAGWYGHGE
-440 PYNNTITY
+440 PFNNNLPN
-448 GYRKNGAIDTAYT
+448 GYRKYGAIDTVFT
-461 EFVNYIIENERKR
+461 EFVGYVLENERKR
-474 NPYNPTGEFIR
+474 N
-485 KPHPED
+485 K